1 MQPRKL
7 ALTITDLETGGA
19 ERCLVELACRVDR
32 KLFAPR
38 VYVLAPPPPPE
49 DDRLVVRLKEADVPV
64 CFLHATGYR
73 HTARSVTRLATML
86 REGSVEVLQSF
97 LFHANIVSRLAG
109 RRAGVA
115 RVVNGIRVAE
125 HRARWHLRLDRW
137 TQRLVDH
144 YVCVSEAV
152 RQFSIDR
159 GGLPPTKLSVIP
171 NAVDVRTFAEAV
183 PIDVGDLLGQ
193 QRAAEVRRLVVYV
206 GRLDYQKGLDRLIA
220 SAPSWLAPRS
230 DVQLVLVGDGPQ
242 RPQLEEACR
251 DANLRAQ
258 VTFAGRRSD
267 VPNILG
273 AADLF
278 VLPSRWEGMP
288 NALLEAMAAGL
299 PVVAAD
305 AEGVRETLGDLA
317 DRQLVIGWDLE
328 HWSRRIGEM
337 LDEPGTAQT
346 LGEQNRQRAE
356 EFSWARVVERYQH
369 VWGGAA
375 HAEIAEFS
383 EKSS

>member
-38 VYVLAPPPPPE
+38 VYVLAPPPPPA
-49 DDRLVVRLKEADVPV
+49 DDHLVVRLKEADVPV
-64 CFLHATGYR
+64 CFLHATGYH
-73 HTARSVTRLATML
+73 HTARSVARLAAML

-97 LFHANIVSRLAG
+97 LFHANIVSRLAA

-115 RVVNGIRVAE
+115 RVVSGIRVAE

-159 GGLPPTKLSVIP
+159 GRLPPTKLSVIP

-183 PIDVGDLLGQ
+183 PIDVGRLLGQ

-206 GRLDYQKGLDRLIA
+206 GRLDCQKGLDRLIA
-220 SAPSWLAPRS
+220 STPSWLAPRS

-317 DRQLVIGWDLE
+317 DRQLVIGSDLE

-337 LDEPGTAQT
+337 LDAPGTAQT

-369 VWGGAA
+369 VWGGMA

-383 EKSS
+383 GKSS